1 MNDTIDLNLKYGNC
15 PIKSVLVVCTTFPS
29 FTWILYVKNKFSSVK
44 LSEKL
49 IDAHGLVKFWLKHGL
64 IVYNCNQSG

>member
-1 MNDTIDLNLKYGNC
+1 MYYISFFYMDF
-15 PIKSVLVVCTTFPS
+15 VC
-29 FTWILYVKNKFSSVK
+29 KNKFSSVK